1 VIAGNRDGIPI
12 VALDLDGTL
21 GDYHAHFLWFAENYF
36 DRKFP
41 EADQVNP
48 GLRLSEFMGI
58 PHVEYQKCKLA
69 YRQGGLKRWMPA
81 YEGAAELTHEIHQL
95 GMDAWICTTR
105 PFNRLDNVDP
115 DTQEWLRRNEIQ
127 YEGLL
132 FGDDKYQELYRQTN
146 GRRPVIAAVEDLPE
160 LHAQASKLGFF
171 TLLRDQPYNRHIQTQ
186 LRVHSCQE
194 IYERILRQHKWEQ
207 SGPFS
212 GNRGKPYVVK

>member
-1 VIAGNRDGIPI
+1 VIAGNRDGIPL

-36 DRKFP
+36 NRKFP

-81 YEGAAELTHEIHQL
+81 YQGAPELTRDIHKL
-95 GMDAWICTTR
+95 GMDVWICTTR

-132 FGDDKYQELYRQTN
+132 FGEDKYQELYRQTN
-146 GRRPVIAAVEDLPE
+146 GRRPVVAVVEDLPE
-160 LHAQASKLGFF
+160 LFAKSMKLGFF
-171 TLLRDQPYNRHIQTQ
+171 TLLRDQPYNRHIGTNF
-186 LRVHSCQE
+186 RVHDCAE
-194 IYERILRQHKWEQ
+194 VYERVLRQQAWLE
-207 SGPFS
+207 SIMT
-212 GNRGKPYVVK
+212 RGRPKPYVVK